1 MCYSQVIYY
10 ILISKSKLNWLENQI
25 FRRPHGSVTLT
36 NMGQAKFAAY
46 NIPIYIVD
54 NIDQTNTS
62 LVNHGNELF
71 FNQVR
76 NIRNLQFSEFLGI
89 PEEKLVKWKNNF
101 KLENKVKI
109 KKQPSKQNHTYLSLI
124 NKHDDFWWLRK
135 INFKYVQI
143 SSVLLLEVKGH
154 FRVDIFFLNSSTV

>member
-1 MCYSQVIYY
+1 
-10 ILISKSKLNWLENQI
+10 
-25 FRRPHGSVTLT
+25 
-36 NMGQAKFAAY
+36 MGQAKFAAY

-124 NKHDDFWWLRK
+124 NKHDDFW
-135 INFKYVQI
+135 
-143 SSVLLLEVKGH
+143 
-154 FRVDIFFLNSSTV
+154 